1 MNNGQPTWIGLRNKK
16 TMVFKNEDKII
27 QTTLKYN
34 GYQTNKDLERTN
46 DYTEWLFSE
55 KTNSFF

>member
-27 QTTLKYN
+27 QKN
-34 GYQTNKDLERTN
+34 QTNKDLERTN
-46 DYTEWLFSE
+46 DYTKWLFSE